1 MIFCQS
7 ASTVW
12 VLSEVIGGG
21 DTQTLTAVMKFVLF
35 ALRGIGDDKT
45 LLLHFHALL
54 RPGHLVR
61 LLVSYIFSIL
71 LPPANVVCE
80 GYVFTGVCLSTGG
93 VSREGGTPQKEAS
106 PWQGV
111 PPPPGRRHP
120 PGMENPPE
128 GGTPLARRPP
138 GRRHPPARRPP
149 PHPLEGGTPPEGGI
163 PWQGDPPPQK
173 KHPLEGGTPP
183 ARRPLEGGTPPP
195 TATAAG
201 GTHPTGMHSCIW
213 LWTGPVWWTSV
224 SRVNF
229 KLNGDQT
236 RTHPTE
242 YFIFGDFGK
251 NMGLAPPPQGWYW
264 ESLIPHYID
273 PW

>member
-1 MIFCQS
+1 
-7 ASTVW
+7 
-12 VLSEVIGGG
+12 
-21 DTQTLTAVMKFVLF
+21 MKFVLF
-35 ALRGIGDDKT
+35 ALRGIGDDIT

-120 PGMENPPE
+120 PGIENPPE
-128 GGTPLARRPP
+128 GGTSLARRPP

-149 PHPLEGGTPPEGGI
+149 TPWKEA
-163 PWQGDPPPQK
+163 PPQK
-173 KHPLEGGTPP
+173 E
-183 ARRPLEGGTPPP
+183 
-195 TATAAG
+195 
-201 GTHPTGMHSCIW
+201 
-213 LWTGPVWWTSV
+213 
-224 SRVNF
+224 
-229 KLNGDQT
+229 
-236 RTHPTE
+236 
-242 YFIFGDFGK
+242 
-251 NMGLAPPPQGWYW
+251 APPGKETPLPRRSIPLKEAPPSKETPGNRHTAPHGYCCRRYASYW
-264 ESLIPHYID
+264 NAFLYLTMNWPCLMDLRLSCKF
-273 PW
+273 